1 MWGGVKVGR
10 CGAGV
15 TVGQDYGVGV
25 GGGTA
30 VRWGAMWS
38 CQVIAWFPFFLDQ
51 KEEAS
56 FCKRQLPG

>member
-30 VRWGAMWS
+30 VRCVGHVVLS
-38 CQVIAWFPFFLDQ
+38 GNRVVSILLDQ
-51 KEEAS
+51 NEHL
-56 FCKRQLPG
+56 CKRQLPG